1 LFQKTKKDSTRTVTD
16 AVNSTPEAIERDAGK
31 LGTLLIQTLDK
42 TMSWQSSAITGYVSS
57 LHKRKKDETPA
68 QVQERIDSHYLNLV
82 TGTGGA
88 AGGSAVLPGV
98 GMITG
103 LAAVTG
109 ESLLFLE
116 ASAWY
121 TLASATLRNIDITD
135 PQRRRTLILAAM
147 SGSEG
152 TAIMA
157 SLLGE
162 ESLRKQTKTSVNSLL
177 PRLGVPQLGAANRLL
192 IREAR
197 KRLMKNA
204 RLAIIGKILP
214 FGIGAV
220 VGASA
225 NRKLGG
231 ILISST
237 RASLGPLPQDWSDF
251 ERKLPA
257 KSNTS
262 EDSKKDSKSSRFSIP
277 SALKWPK
284 KKKNK

>member
-1 LFQKTKKDSTRTVTD
+1 MFKKTKKDSHRTVTD

-42 TMSWQSSAITGYVSS
+42 TMSWQSSAITGYVGA

-68 QVQERIDSHYLNLV
+68 EIQKRIDAHYLNLV

-98 GMITG
+98 GIITG

-116 ASAWY
+116 ASAWH

-147 SGSEG
+147 SGAEG

-177 PRLGVPQLGAANRLL
+177 PRLGIPQLGAANRLL

-204 RLAIIGKILP
+204 RMAIIGKLLP
-214 FGIGAV
+214 FGIGAA

-231 ILISST
+231 ILIRST
-237 RASLGPLPQDWSDF
+237 RASLGPLPNDWSDF
-251 ERKLPA
+251 ERQLPA
-257 KSNTS
+257 NADTP
-262 EDSKKDSKSSRFSIP
+262 EGTRASSFSIP

-284 KKKNK
+284 KNNKSRKKG